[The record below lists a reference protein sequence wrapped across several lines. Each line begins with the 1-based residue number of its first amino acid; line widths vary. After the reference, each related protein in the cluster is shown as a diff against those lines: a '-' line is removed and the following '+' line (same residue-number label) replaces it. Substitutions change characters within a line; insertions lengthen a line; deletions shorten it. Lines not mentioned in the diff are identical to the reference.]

1 VDARSE
7 LLHILDRA
15 LEKDPEDRYQ
25 SAHDMLIDLRRLRKD
40 SSRVARQLHFDP
52 PMHAGAPPVT
62 AAEAKKGRSKR
73 IWVSVAGLLVLCA
86 ISAVYFLLRTPA
98 VRLNPNRTS
107 VTVHVPFKEIRMSSL
122 SPDGNWI
129 AFPARDKDQ
138 KLDIYLMNT
147 GGGEATQIAQ
157 GAVPITGPRIS
168 ADNKVLLYMQME
180 DIAHIWISAVD
191 GSNAQ
196 QVTSPDISVTSASF
210 SLDGKHISY
219 VAKDIDPYNPE
230 VHLYVMD
237 HDGKNQRQLTSGSEN
252 VSRGRWSPDGK
263 WLAFLSRALGEPP
276 DSNRICLIQP
286 FNPGPPRLLCKGK

>member
-1 VDARSE
+1 VLRESLRSGASGLTAVKTRRE
-7 LLHILDRA
+7 
-15 LEKDPEDRYQ
+15 
-25 SAHDMLIDLRRLRKD
+25 LIDTVTTHGPDAFCWSPGGGSITWVRNYPERYGEVMVCEL
-40 SSRVARQLHFDP
+40 ATGEERQLTFDRKNVDEVVW
-52 PMHAGAPPVT
+52 AT
-62 AAEAKKGRSKR
+62 NDE
-73 IWVSVAGLLVLCA
+73 ILFVSNKSGQTNLWM
-86 ISAVYFLLRTPA
+86 IPA
-98 VRLNPNRTS
+98 
-107 VTVHVPFKEIRMSSL
+107 
-122 SPDGNWI
+122 
-129 AFPARDKDQ
+129 
-138 KLDIYLMNT
+138 